1 MYKNIL
7 IMGPGRAGKTTLA
20 KMISKKYGYSIISI
34 DSIVSAL
41 EELPEIQ
48 KAWKGSSIET
58 CKRIAPFL
66 IKYINEVSEGKTFYE
81 GHKYVIEGSDVDID
95 HVIPNINRETNLL
108 IGLTYNDLTIQEMFN
123 NLRQYDT
130 EADWTHYLNDQKLA
144 EYSNY
149 CINSN
154 KVYNSKFKEH
164 DISNFDVTL
173 ARDAVLRAITDNLED
188 FERGKNDLAK
198 IRVK

>member
-7 IMGPGRAGKTTLA
+7 ITGPGRSGKTTLA

-34 DSIVSAL
+34 DNIISAL

-48 KAWKGSSIET
+48 KSWKGSSIET
-58 CKRIAPFL
+58 TKKIAPFL
-66 IKYINEVSEGKTFYE
+66 IKYINEISEGKTFYE
-81 GHKYVIEGSDVDID
+81 GYKYVTEGSNID
-95 HVIPNINRETNLL
+95 FDSVIPNLNRDTMLL
-108 IGLTYNDLTIQEMFN
+108 IGLTYNDLTVEEMFK

-130 EADWTHYLNDQKLA
+130 EADWTHYLDDQRLA
-144 EYSNY
+144 EYSYSCVLANREY
-149 CINSN
+149 D
-154 KVYNSKFKEH
+154 SKFKEY
-164 DISNFDVTL
+164 DIPNFDVTL

-188 FERGKNDLAK
+188 FERGKNDLSR